1 MNSLEF
7 VVAIHLFLF
16 NYLIHLIINHNHLS
30 LYRISN
36 ALRLY
41 KFVGYIEFRPTGNV
55 IRAQTRPLSVAFF
68 PRRCLTG
75 VTDNGVVV
83 LLQEVK

>member
-1 MNSLEF
+1 MVYLSSEAYGEKGYKLGN
-7 VVAIHLFLF
+7 HLF
-16 NYLIHLIINHNHLS
+16 HTPDLS